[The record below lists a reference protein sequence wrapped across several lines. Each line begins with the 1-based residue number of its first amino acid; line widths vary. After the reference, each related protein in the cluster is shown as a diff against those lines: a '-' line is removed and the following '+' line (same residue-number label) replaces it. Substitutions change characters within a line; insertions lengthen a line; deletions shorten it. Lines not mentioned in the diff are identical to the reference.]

1 MTEKV
6 KKINKAFILA
16 GGTGRRIKLDNRH
29 NLKAFI
35 EIDDEQLLKRHIRLI
50 KQYLDPEKIYVV
62 ITNFENIF
70 QESIKDFKGIEFY
83 DGNGWNND
91 VKILKKLCKEDSIN

>member
-35 EIDDEQLLKRHIRLI
+35 EIDDEQLLK
-50 KQYLDPEKIYVV
+50 D
-62 ITNFENIF
+62 IF
-70 QESIKDFKGIEFY
+70 
-83 DGNGWNND
+83 
-91 VKILKKLCKEDSIN
+91 V

>member
-16 GGTGRRIKLDNRH
+16 GGTGSKIKLDSKY

-35 EIDDEQLLKRHIRLI
+35 EIDNEQLLKRFLH
-50 KQYLDPEKIYVV
+50 
-62 ITNFENIF
+62 F
-70 QESIKDFKGIEFY
+70 FK
-83 DGNGWNND
+83 
-91 VKILKKLCKEDSIN
+91 K